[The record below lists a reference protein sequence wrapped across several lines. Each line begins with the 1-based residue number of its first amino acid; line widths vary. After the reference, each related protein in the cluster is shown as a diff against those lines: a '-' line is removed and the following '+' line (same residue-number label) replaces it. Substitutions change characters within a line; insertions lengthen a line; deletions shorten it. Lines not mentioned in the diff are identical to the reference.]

1 MRYYHGLIDTQ
12 LLASG
17 AHYDM
22 LPSVV
27 IIVILP
33 YDPFGKNR
41 MIYTIQNQCAEDSS
55 LSYDDGAKKIFLYT
69 KGTDGCTSQAL
80 RDMLK
85 YLENTTTTNVTN
97 QDISTIHQLV
107 EKVKRRKEV
116 SINYM
121 KSWEI
126 DEMNREEGR
135 MEGREETLFAFV
147 TTLQELQI
155 SRSDTLQK
163 LKEKFSLTT
172 DTAENYLSMYWK

>member
-1 MRYYHGLIDTQ
+1 
-12 LLASG
+12 
-17 AHYDM
+17 
-22 LPSVV
+22 
-27 IIVILP
+27 
-33 YDPFGKNR
+33 
-41 MIYTIQNQCAEDSS
+41 
-55 LSYDDGAKKIFLYT
+55 
-69 KGTDGCTSQAL
+69 
-80 RDMLK
+80 MLK

-147 TTLQELQI
+147 STLQELQI
-155 SRSDTLQK
+155 PAATPCRS
-163 LKEKFSLTT
+163 
-172 DTAENYLSMYWK
+172 